1 LTQDYS
7 GWRREDASSWF
18 AFNEVQMGVS
28 GFGPALH
35 INLDEFERRLREG
48 VQRTGTNAP
57 SKLPRISDSS
67 SRLPHP
73 ALSGR
78 APNTLERA
86 RTKQSTEPFDVR
98 PSPQSHLTPG
108 HGTSIA
114 DAEDPRALDVDD
126 FRRWW
131 RQSLTPE
138 GAENRSPRRKLTR
151 MAIALE
157 QNPIILYR
165 PDNRRI

>member
-1 LTQDYS
+1 
-7 GWRREDASSWF
+7 
-18 AFNEVQMGVS
+18 MGVS